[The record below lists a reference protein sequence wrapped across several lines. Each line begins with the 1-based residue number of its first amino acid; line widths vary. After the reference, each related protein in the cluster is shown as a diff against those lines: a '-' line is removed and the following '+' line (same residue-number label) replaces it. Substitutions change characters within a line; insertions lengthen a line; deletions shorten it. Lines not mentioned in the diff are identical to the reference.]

1 MRQHEAMFTGD
12 SILLFIL
19 FYAAV
24 FLIGTLILWLVIYSA
39 VRAALSS
46 HRQAMARDGRPRQ
59 V

>member
-1 MRQHEAMFTGD
+1 MFGD
-12 SILLFIL
+12 SVVLFIF

-46 HRQAMARDGRPRQ
+46 HRQAVARGGQPGRL
-59 V
+59 

>member
-1 MRQHEAMFTGD
+1 MFTGD

-39 VRAALSS
+39 VRAAMSS
-46 HRQAMARDGRPRQ
+46 HRQAMARDGRPGQ